1 MDERIKQEQLRML
14 FLQRQIAW
22 SGAFAVT
29 LITVASF
36 WSEYQS
42 VALLSWAVATLA
54 VLFARWFLAKSYD
67 TLSVEQQNR
76 QTRRWRRQF
85 ELGALANGC
94 LWGLAPSLFF
104 SDDPFFVTLIIII
117 HAGYIAGAAS
127 STSVWLPAFL
137 CFAMPASVLFFL
149 GIIFRG
155 HETYWIHG
163 LLVLFYAIIMTLF
176 AVRNNNLVASQI
188 AFRLENIELLAD
200 LREQR
205 DRAEMA
211 MMAKNRFL
219 ASASHDLRQPVHALG
234 LFVASLESQQG
245 YQERHYILSKIKQTT
260 AALGGLFHGLL
271 DISKLDAKVVEN
283 QPIDFA
289 LDDLLLL
296 LRDQFFETARMKG
309 LTLRIDTPTDL
320 HALVDPALLERIVTN
335 LVSNAINYTD
345 QGYVEIKTA
354 VIETGEIE
362 LSVIDTGRGIPA
374 SEHENIFSEYHQ
386 LENPER
392 NRQKGLGLGLAIVH
406 RLCALMS
413 VPIKV
418 ASSPG
423 QGSCFTI
430 KLLRGEQPTVTRVD
444 EALELVS
451 QGINVVVIDDETDI
465 LEGMHKILTNW
476 GCRAVPAT
484 STVEALA
491 ALQDYNLEP
500 DIIVA
505 DFRLKGED
513 SGLEAISAIREEY
526 NWEIPSILVTGD
538 TAPERLQ
545 QAAKASV
552 KVLHKP
558 VEPNQLKSML
568 RQFVNVD
575 QETTDNL
582 ISDKSSH

>member
-1 MDERIKQEQLRML
+1 
-14 FLQRQIAW
+14 
-22 SGAFAVT
+22 
-29 LITVASF
+29 
-36 WSEYQS
+36 
-42 VALLSWAVATLA
+42 
-54 VLFARWFLAKSYD
+54 
-67 TLSVEQQNR
+67 
-76 QTRRWRRQF
+76 
-85 ELGALANGC
+85 
-94 LWGLAPSLFF
+94 
-104 SDDPFFVTLIIII
+104 
-117 HAGYIAGAAS
+117 
-127 STSVWLPAFL
+127 
-137 CFAMPASVLFFL
+137 
-149 GIIFRG
+149 
-155 HETYWIHG
+155 
-163 LLVLFYAIIMTLF
+163 
-176 AVRNNNLVASQI
+176 
-188 AFRLENIELLAD
+188 
-200 LREQR
+200 
-205 DRAEMA
+205 
-211 MMAKNRFL
+211 
-219 ASASHDLRQPVHALG
+219 
-234 LFVASLESQQG
+234 
-245 YQERHYILSKIKQTT
+245 
-260 AALGGLFHGLL
+260 
-271 DISKLDAKVVEN
+271 
-283 QPIDFA
+283 
-289 LDDLLLL
+289 
-296 LRDQFFETARMKG
+296 MKG

-354 VIETGEIE
+354 VIATGEIE

-418 ASSPG
+418 TSSPG

-430 KLLRGEQPTVTRVD
+430 TLLRGEQPTVTRVD

-476 GCRAVPAT
+476 GCHAVPAT
-484 STVEALA
+484 STAEALA
-491 ALQDYNLEP
+491 ALQDYNVEP

-575 QETTDNL
+575 QEATDDL
-582 ISDKSSH
+582 ISDKFSH